1 MVIFFLHFGK
11 KNAEELDFYYRMRI
25 FPTKMLAL
33 KADIPI
39 DKKFLHKEEKE
50 YLNDVDTYLLKR
62 ENLLFYDNCV
72 EDLA

>member
-1 MVIFFLHFGK
+1 MVIFFLRFGK
-11 KNAEELDFYYRMRI
+11 KNAEALDFYYLLTI

-39 DKKFLHKEEKE
+39 DTKFLHKEEKE
-50 YLNDVDTYLLKR
+50 YLNDADTFLLKR
-62 ENLLFYDNCV
+62 ENPLFYDNCV